1 MVLEMVRLLDMV
13 LEQQMELT
21 LVGLGL
27 EMALDTGVDGIGHG
41 SVEVGGIGGDDGGGV
56 GADARETPGGVA

>member
-1 MVLEMVRLLDMV
+1 MVRLLDLV
-13 LEQQMELT
+13 LEQQVELT

-27 EMALDTGVDGIGHG
+27 EMALVLDTEVDGIGHG

-56 GADARETPGGVA
+56 GADVRETPGGVA